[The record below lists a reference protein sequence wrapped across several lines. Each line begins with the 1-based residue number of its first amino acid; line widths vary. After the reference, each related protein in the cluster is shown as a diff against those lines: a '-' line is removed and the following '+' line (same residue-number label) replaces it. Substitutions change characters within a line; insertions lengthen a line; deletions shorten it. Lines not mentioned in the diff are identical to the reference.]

1 MDEDLY
7 KQIFGGAIKNIASLD
22 ELEQAQEEQRL
33 KEEEAQAIQKAAE
46 DKKKKDEEDKKG
58 LLGKAG
64 DFLKDTGTNIV
75 AGLQQGAGKVADVA
89 IKGGALLDEAALI
102 GKSQEDADKQ
112 RVQNL
117 ANTEKLREGLKSL
130 KDVKGENIN
139 GSKDDIGVN
148 DLKDPKKVAELA
160 AEGLDVGLSAT
171 TFANPVALARGAGGK
186 EILKTAGKDAA
197 LFGGLDATATTAR
210 ELGEGEDLGTSLV
223 EGGKAGL
230 LSAATVGTLDVGGGV
245 LGKALSKGDKT
256 AKAADV
262 EAPKIETPEVP
273 DSGTQF
279 SKITDNELD
288 KQVEAFRSGEGRTG
302 DTNADYARY
311 QELKDEVDFRETQKA
326 KAEFEANGLPNDVE
340 GAQKALDDLEAGNI
354 PDEAKKVREAN
365 ITSVA
370 EIFAD
375 QDIPVEIRNA
385 AQEVMDDQGKV
396 NTMLD
401 GLMNDQKYEQAHM
414 DMDQAYNAR
423 LREIEQM
430 PEPRYVAERE
440 KLDTQYKDDLAEL
453 EMLREK
459 DLPEVEQWNGIL
471 DKLEAREQQVVG
483 DTNLLIQNNPDTFR
497 VPDDAEVSALRD
509 KLTANLE
516 QAKQFNEPA
525 RVVEQVANAENP
537 VKAYD
542 RNPDAQV
549 AMKEEVV
556 DQIDSLP
563 NTDVVQKNFKNISG
577 AKLAALRIMSPSQV
591 LEKMGLRGK
600 DLDLHSEIL
609 KAESAV
615 NRANKAD
622 SEVLSEIAK
631 ILPDNKQAQGQI
643 IDYIEGKRQT
653 LDLGDAEVA
662 TQIKSFLD
670 EKRAGLEKLG
680 FKTLDDYFPHIFDK
694 NDPEVI
700 RLFQAKNTG
709 EISFSNLK
717 SRLSDSEDYSRDIM
731 DVLSTYAS
739 GYNRKVYL
747 EPAIKPIADLPKQVE
762 LSKAEAE
769 WVGGYVDQ
777 LMGFDSSKMGD
788 GFNAGIDAVLNKM
801 GFDKAT
807 GKNHYAAAL
816 GTQRMVSAAA
826 TMGLNPGTAI
836 RNMTQVVNTVAE
848 LGPVHSTTGMMD
860 GMRLLATK
868 AGREE
873 LQRVGILEGGVSQNY
888 FDAITKTGVR
898 GRITKGRDAATKGLM
913 SLIHVTDVSLRAQ
926 AYAGGKSLA
935 AAKGLTGE
943 AAENFAI
950 RKTIDSQFITSRVDM
965 PLAFNGQGVRSLTQ
979 LATFSAKQ
987 AGFLKRM
994 GVKMVKGADGEGF
1007 RMKDAGAVL
1016 SAVVTAGLATEALK
1030 PLLGFRETE
1039 WVPFYDQAAP
1049 FIANTAL
1056 GDALESAGIPVDG
1069 GDSLYRSP
1077 LVRLLTG
1084 DGKSKTGLIQ
1094 ALQSG
1099 DVEKFWE
1106 DNWSQIVP
1114 AGTQWKKSTEGY
1126 ETTTTGESR
1135 NASGKLRY
1143 LQDMSQDDVL
1153 NASVFGQYSTEA
1165 GRNWISEG
1173 FPTLSDSQTQN
1184 VDKQTTREAKEQ
1196 YVDFYQGL
1204 KKVSGRQDVYD
1215 EVKAA
1220 ATTGDYNKAQRLAQ
1234 EFNQKVY
1241 DAMSGYY
1248 QKHDE
1253 LPKDL
1258 EETLQKRT
1266 LINVNRIRKNID

>member
-1 MDEDLY
+1 
-7 KQIFGGAIKNIASLD
+7 
-22 ELEQAQEEQRL
+22 
-33 KEEEAQAIQKAAE
+33 
-46 DKKKKDEEDKKG
+46 
-58 LLGKAG
+58 
-64 DFLKDTGTNIV
+64 
-75 AGLQQGAGKVADVA
+75 
-89 IKGGALLDEAALI
+89 
-102 GKSQEDADKQ
+102 
-112 RVQNL
+112 
-117 ANTEKLREGLKSL
+117 
-130 KDVKGENIN
+130 
-139 GSKDDIGVN
+139 
-148 DLKDPKKVAELA
+148 
-160 AEGLDVGLSAT
+160 
-171 TFANPVALARGAGGK
+171 
-186 EILKTAGKDAA
+186 
-197 LFGGLDATATTAR
+197 
-210 ELGEGEDLGTSLV
+210 
-223 EGGKAGL
+223 
-230 LSAATVGTLDVGGGV
+230 
-245 LGKALSKGDKT
+245 
-256 AKAADV
+256 
-262 EAPKIETPEVP
+262 
-273 DSGTQF
+273 
-279 SKITDNELD
+279 
-288 KQVEAFRSGEGRTG
+288 
-302 DTNADYARY
+302 
-311 QELKDEVDFRETQKA
+311 
-326 KAEFEANGLPNDVE
+326 
-340 GAQKALDDLEAGNI
+340 
-354 PDEAKKVREAN
+354 
-365 ITSVA
+365 
-370 EIFAD
+370 
-375 QDIPVEIRNA
+375 
-385 AQEVMDDQGKV
+385 MDDQGKV
-396 NTMLD
+396 NTILD
-401 GLMNDQKYEQAHM
+401 GLMNDQKYEQAHI

-483 DTNLLIQNNPDTFR
+483 DTNLLIERNPDSFR
-497 VPDDAEVSALRD
+497 VPDEAEVSAIRE
-509 KLTANLE
+509 KLVSNLDE
-516 QAKQFNEPA
+516 AKRFNEPA

-577 AKLAALRIMSPSQV
+577 VTLAILRIMSPSQV

-600 DLDLHSEIL
+600 DLDLHSNIV

-622 SEVLSEIAK
+622 SQVLEQIAK
-631 ILPDNKQAQGQI
+631 ILPDNKEAQGQI
-643 IDYIEGKRQT
+643 IDYIEGKRNT
-653 LDLGDAEVA
+653 LSLGEGEVA
-662 TQIKSFLD
+662 TQIKAFLD
-670 EKRAGLEKLG
+670 EKRAGLKKLG

-717 SRLSDSEDYSRDIM
+717 SRLSGSEDYSRDIM

-747 EPAIKPIADLPKQVE
+747 EPAIKPIADLPKQVK

-769 WVGGYVDQ
+769 WVNGYVDQ
-777 LMGFDSSKMGD
+777 LMGFDRSKVGD
-788 GFNAGIDAVLNKM
+788 SFNAGIDGVLKKM
-801 GFDKAT
+801 GFDSAT
-807 GKNHYAAAL
+807 GKNHYAATL

-836 RNMTQVVNTVAE
+836 RNMTQVVNTIAE
-848 LGPVHSTTGMMD
+848 LGPIHSTTGMVD
-860 GMRLLATK
+860 GLRLLATK
-868 AGREE
+868 SGRAE

-888 FDAITKTGVR
+888 FDTITKTGVR

-926 AYAGGKSLA
+926 AYAGGKALA
-935 AAKGLTGE
+935 AAKGMTGE

-994 GVKMVKGADGEGF
+994 GVKMIKGADGEGF
-1007 RMKDAGAVL
+1007 RMADAGAVL
-1016 SAVVTAGLATEALK
+1016 SAVVTAGVATEMLK

-1039 WVPFYDQAAP
+1039 WVPFYDQIAP
-1049 FIANTAL
+1049 F
-1056 GDALESAGIPVDG
+1056 AGAITGQEVEG

-1077 LVRLLTG
+1077 LVRLLAG
-1084 DGKSKTGLIQ
+1084 DGKSKSGLIQ
-1094 ALQSG
+1094 ALQDG
-1099 DVEKFWE
+1099 DIEKFWE

-1114 AGTQWKKSTEGY
+1114 AGTQIKKSTEGY
-1126 ETTTTGESR
+1126 DVATSGESR
-1135 NASGKLRY
+1135 NASGKIRY
-1143 LQDMSQDDVL
+1143 MTDGEMPLVDWSNLSGDSVV
-1153 NASVFGQYSTEA
+1153 NSTVFGQYSTEA
-1165 GRNWISEG
+1165 GRNWIKEG
-1173 FPTLSDSQTQN
+1173 FPTLSDSQTQK
-1184 VDKQTTREAKEQ
+1184 VDQQATREAKEQ

-1204 KKVSGRQDVYD
+1204 KKASGRQDVYD

-1220 ATTGDYNKAQRLAQ
+1220 ATTGDINKAQRLAD
-1234 EFNQKVY
+1234 EYNQKVY
-1241 DAMSGYY
+1241 DALAYY
-1248 QKHDE
+1248 YSKHDS
-1253 LPKDL
+1253 LPKEL
-1258 EETLQKRT
+1258 EETLQSRT